1 MSYNAEDVIQLMK
14 QAEEAGATELHFKV
28 PNRPLFRVDGR
39 LIPSNAAALTPQ
51 NTIQVAQTCLR
62 FANKELAVANVL
74 HEEIGFGLA
83 NRGRYHAILYRQ
95 RGSVG
100 VLIRVIPQGVRSLDS
115 LGIPDAEEVLGTQGL
130 TLLCGPQ
137 RLEAMASLIDRYN
150 ASHRGA
156 VVTIEQP

>member
-83 NRGRYHAILYRQ
+83 NRGGITPFCTGNA
-95 RGSVG
+95 
-100 VLIRVIPQGVRSLDS
+100 VR
-115 LGIPDAEEVLGTQGL
+115 LGFSFV
-130 TLLCGPQ
+130 
-137 RLEAMASLIDRYN
+137 
-150 ASHRGA
+150 
-156 VVTIEQP
+156 